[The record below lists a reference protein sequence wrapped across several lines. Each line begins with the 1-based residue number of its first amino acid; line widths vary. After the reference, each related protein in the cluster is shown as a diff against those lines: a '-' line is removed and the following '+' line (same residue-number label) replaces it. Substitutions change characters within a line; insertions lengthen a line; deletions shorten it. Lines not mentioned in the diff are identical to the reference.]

1 MTATSTKKQTIDEL
15 DQQIKSLENCPKPLE
30 NRFLPTGIAELDQL
44 LPGSGLRCGTL
55 VEWYETDKGS
65 GALTMALQI
74 ARSVC
79 GTEGTLIMI
88 DPDQEL
94 YPLAMSLLGIDL
106 ARTIFIH
113 PETPLQTLWALEQ
126 SLRCPG
132 ATVTICR
139 LSDLNS
145 QTFRRLQLA
154 AEKGGTLA
162 MILRSDKF
170 KKSPSWSET
179 RLCITPVPS
188 HCNYFKKSDF
198 LTGLSSHTQRRIQI
212 KLLRTLQ
219 GLHSSILELDIN
231 DETGAVHVVSKLA
244 DTTSLSG
251 LPTTEPPNTHRIT
264 GLSGNTSC

>member
-1 MTATSTKKQTIDEL
+1 MTATSTKKQMIDKL

-30 NRFLPTGIAELDQL
+30 NRFLPTGIVELDQL

-55 VEWYETDKGS
+55 IEWYETDKGS
-65 GALTMALQI
+65 GALTIALQI

-88 DPDQEL
+88 DPDREL

-154 AEKGGTLA
+154 AEKGGTIA
-162 MILRSDKF
+162 MILRSDRF
-170 KKSPSWSET
+170 KKSTSWSET

-188 HCNYFKKSDF
+188 HCNYFKKPDA

-212 KLLRTLQ
+212 KILRTLQ

-251 LPTTEPPNTHRIT
+251 PPTTEPPNTHRIT
-264 GLSGNTSC
+264 GLSGNPSC

>member
-94 YPLAMSLLGIDL
+94 YPLAMSQLGIDL

-162 MILRSDKF
+162 MILRSDRF
-170 KKSPSWSET
+170 EKSPSWSET

-188 HCNYFKKSDF
+188 HCNYFKKSEIIF
-198 LTGLSSHTQRRIQI
+198 KCQATQI
-212 KLLRTLQ
+212 
-219 GLHSSILELDIN
+219 
-231 DETGAVHVVSKLA
+231 
-244 DTTSLSG
+244 
-251 LPTTEPPNTHRIT
+251 
-264 GLSGNTSC
+264 

>member
-1 MTATSTKKQTIDEL
+1 MTATSTKKQMIDKL

-30 NRFLPTGIAELDQL
+30 NRFLPTGIVELDQL

-55 VEWYETDKGS
+55 IEWYETDKGS
-65 GALTMALQI
+65 GALTIALQI

-94 YPLAMSLLGIDL
+94 YPLAMSQLGIDL

-154 AEKGGTLA
+154 AEKGGTIA
-162 MILRSDKF
+162 MILRSDRF
-170 KKSPSWSET
+170 KKSTSWSET

-188 HCNYFKKSDF
+188 HCNYFKKPDA

-212 KLLRTLQ
+212 KILRTLQ

-244 DTTSLSG
+244 DTTSLSEP
-251 LPTTEPPNTHRIT
+251 PTT
-264 GLSGNTSC
+264 

>member
-1 MTATSTKKQTIDEL
+1 MTENSIKKQAIKKL
-15 DQQIKSLENCPKPLE
+15 DQQIKSLENGTQSWG
-30 NRFLPTGIAELDQL
+30 NRFLSTGIKELDQL

-79 GTEGTLIMI
+79 GTEGTLVMI

-132 ATVTICR
+132 VTVTICL

-162 MILRSDKF
+162 MILRSDRF
-170 KKSPSWSET
+170 EKSPSWSET

-188 HCNYFKKSDF
+188 PCNYFKKPDY
-198 LTGLSSHTQRRIQI
+198 LTGLPSHTHRRIQI

-219 GLHSSILELDIN
+219 GIRSSILELDIN
-231 DETGAVHVVSKLA
+231 DKTGAVHVVSKLA
-244 DTTSLSG
+244 DTTSLSEP
-251 LPTTEPPNTHRIT
+251 LTTEPQNTHRIT
-264 GLSGNTSC
+264 GLSGNPAR

>member
-1 MTATSTKKQTIDEL
+1 MTVTSTKKQTIGEL
-15 DQQIKSLENCPKPLE
+15 DQQIKSLENCPKPLG

-94 YPLAMSLLGIDL
+94 YPLAMSQLGIDL

-162 MILRSDKF
+162 MILRSDRF
-170 KKSPSWSET
+170 EKSPSWSET

-188 HCNYFKKSDF
+188 HCNYFKKSDS

-219 GLHSSILELDIN
+219 GLHRSILELDIN

-251 LPTTEPPNTHRIT
+251 PPTTEPPNTHRIT
-264 GLSGNTSC
+264 GLSGNPSC